1 MSFRG
6 IHKHCDTCTQIL
18 EEGQVGR
25 FFSSLTYPSLDQEE
39 NLLEKKVKSRR
50 KASSSSSL
58 ISSTSSLCRTKK
70 FDKNEK
76 KKLDDM
82 KSRPNNTHGDNSEI
96 IEKRSN
102 VSLD

>member
-1 MSFRG
+1 MSYRG

-58 ISSTSSLCRTKK
+58 ISSTSSRRTNK

-82 KSRPNNTHGDNSEI
+82 NSRPNNTHADNSEI